1 MSNYENAWNMLK
13 VALVSTEQELKEAAA
28 KPNNEV
34 ENLPTQMRML
44 YKLMYLINDLEE
56 KTGIQGTQITP

>member
-13 VALVSTEQELKEAAA
+13 IALISTEQELKEAAS
-28 KPNNEV
+28 KPNTEV